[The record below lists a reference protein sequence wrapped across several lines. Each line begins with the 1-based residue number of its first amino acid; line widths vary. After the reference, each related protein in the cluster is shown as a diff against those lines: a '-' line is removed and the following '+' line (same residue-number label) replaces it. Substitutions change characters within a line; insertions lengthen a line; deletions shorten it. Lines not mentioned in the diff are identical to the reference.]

1 MKILVLFWYFPAPK
15 GVWKKCW
22 VTVRIPIS
30 PPPLYTGRAGITWK
44 ARGAFRTRSQSAPQT
59 TLIRRPESAC
69 LRWRRTSGAGQQLR
83 SSRAQVR
90 FLQYVRRYFLVS
102 SNFIL
107 HSSLQ
112 AFRNQ
117 GQITGIFYVPE
128 KPWNH
133 RLLTFNPSDNYHMVL
148 SHNKVIT

>member
-15 GVWKKCW
+15 GVWKNAGW
-22 VTVRIPIS
+22 QWEFLIL
-30 PPPLYTGRAGITWK
+30 PPLFAQGGQGSPGGPGEHSGQDHSLRHRRLLSDDPGTHVSGGEGHLEPFSNWDQ
-44 ARGAFRTRSQSAPQT
+44 ARPKYVSYNTCIDIF
-59 TLIRRPESAC
+59 LC
-69 LRWRRTSGAGQQLR
+69 LPTS
-83 SSRAQVR
+83 
-90 FLQYVRRYFLVS
+90 FYY
-102 SNFIL
+102 
-107 HSSLQ
+107 SLQ

-117 GQITGIFYVPE
+117 GQITGIFYGSG